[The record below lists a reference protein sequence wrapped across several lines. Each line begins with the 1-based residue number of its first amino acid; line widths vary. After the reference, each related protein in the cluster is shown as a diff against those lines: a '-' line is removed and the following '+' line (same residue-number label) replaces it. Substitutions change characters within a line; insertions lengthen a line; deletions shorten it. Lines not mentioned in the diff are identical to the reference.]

1 MTSSTGPRLHV
12 LRAAGVGLVLAERD
26 HGLPELVHFGADL
39 GGVDDLADLPASSGP
54 PVPRSALDAP
64 WPLTVLPGEA
74 DGWSGRPGFAGH
86 RQGVA
91 VMPRWQATVSA
102 EPGAVVVRADDPVAG
117 VALETRLVL
126 DEFGVLVVHHTLRN
140 TGAGVLDVAGL
151 LAVAP
156 VPPQATETLDLTG
169 RWCRERAP
177 LRLPLVHGGRVRE
190 SRRGRTGHDATLLLV
205 AGTAGFDFGSGEVLA
220 CHVAWSGD
228 HVHLV
233 DRLPEGAGRHAG
245 VLGGGELLRAGEVR
259 LEQGGSHTT
268 PDVLFA
274 WSDEGLD
281 GLSDRLHRHVRARV
295 EHPTSPRPV
304 TLNSWEAVYFDHDHD
319 RIGALVDTAAAL
331 GVERVVL
338 DDGWFL
344 GRRDDTAG
352 LGDWVVDPDVWPTG
366 LSPFADRVRARGMQV
381 GLWVEPEMV
390 NVDSDVIRAHPDW
403 LLAPGGPGGSPG
415 GALPWR
421 NQQVLDLTRPE
432 AFAHVLGQLDAVV
445 TAERPDYLKWDHN
458 RDLHEAVAAGGA
470 AGVHAQTL
478 AAYRLMDELRARH
491 PGLEIESCSSG
502 GARADLGVLARTQR
516 VWASDCNDPVE
527 RQAIQRWTGLLLPPE
542 LIGTH
547 VGPTHSHTTGR
558 VTDLDLRCLTA
569 LFGHA
574 GIEWDVVSCTDE
586 ERERLTGW
594 IALHRRLRPL
604 LHGGRTVRGE
614 ERDGAWL
621 HGVVSPGRDHAVYAF
636 VRLVSGADA
645 VPGTVRLPG
654 LEETMRYRVRAVD
667 VTGREEVRLLGAAAA
682 QPAWCRGDGV
692 VVPGVVLA
700 RHGLAMPV
708 LDPEAG
714 VLIEVTAQG

>member
-1 MTSSTGPRLHV
+1 MSATAPRLHV
-12 LRAAGVGLVLAERD
+12 VRAAGVSLVVAERA
-26 HGLPELVHFGADL
+26 HGLPELVHLGADL
-39 GGVDDLADLPASSGP
+39 GAADELADLLPASGP

-86 RQGVA
+86 RHGAA
-91 VMPRWQATVSA
+91 VVPRWQATVGT
-102 EPGAVVVRADDPVAG
+102 EPGALLIEATDEVAG
-117 VALETRLVL
+117 VALVTRLAL
-126 DEFGVLVVHHTLRN
+126 DSHGVLVVGHTLRN
-140 TGAGVLDVAGL
+140 TGADVLDVAGL

-169 RWCRERAP
+169 RWCRERSP

-190 SRRGRTGHDATLLLV
+190 SRRGRTGHDATLLLI

-259 LEQGGSHTT
+259 L
-268 PDVLFA
+268 A
-274 WSDEGLD
+274 
-281 GLSDRLHRHVRARV
+281 
-295 EHPTSPRPV
+295 
-304 TLNSWEAVYFDHDHD
+304 

-344 GRRDDTAG
+344 GRRDDGAG

-366 LSPFADRVRARGMQV
+366 LAPFADRVRSHGMQV
-381 GLWVEPEMV
+381 GVWVEPEMV
-390 NVDSDVIRAHPDW
+390 NLDSDVVRAHPDW
-403 LLAPGGPGGSPG
+403 LLAPSGPDGSVG

-421 NQQVLDLTRPE
+421 RQQVLDLTRPE
-432 AFAHVLGQLDAVV
+432 AFDHVLGQLDAMV
-445 TAERPDYLKWDHN
+445 TAERPAYLKWDHN
-458 RDLHEAVAAGGA
+458 RDLHEAVAAGGG
-470 AGVHAQTL
+470 AGVHRQTL

-491 PGLEIESCSSG
+491 PGLEVESCASG
-502 GARADLGVLARTQR
+502 GARVDLGVLARTQR

-542 LIGTH
+542 LVGTH

-586 ERERLTGW
+586 ERERLAGW
-594 IALHRRLRPL
+594 IVLHKRLRLL

-645 VPGTVRLPG
+645 VPGLVRLPG
-654 LEETMRYRVRAVD
+654 LEETRRYRVRAVD
-667 VTGREEVRLLGAAAA
+667 VTGRDEVRLLGAAGA
-682 QPAWCRGDGV
+682 QPAWCTGEGL
-692 VVPGVVLA
+692 VVPGTVLV

-714 VLIEVTAQG
+714 VLLEVTVEG